1 MLAVHPP
8 PAQSNTGYP
17 HKGDKS
23 FYAPRGN
30 MTATHEPRLTT
41 SSVSGSLH
49 SCTSGILPPPPRFP
63 LLRHL
68 GYDLFSAFAIPEHIM
83 SGTSNVQ
90 ARAWC
95 HPGWWLAQ
103 QFVHCSSF
111 PRRRRYP
118 QPRTTQEHI
127 RHALQTSMSRLQ
139 ALKLQDLILRL
150 QVDAVLAPR
159 ISRSLAQ
166 VGTIESLTE
175 LLRASEAAC
184 SAIRAQ

>member
-1 MLAVHPP
+1 
-8 PAQSNTGYP
+8 
-17 HKGDKS
+17 
-23 FYAPRGN
+23 
-30 MTATHEPRLTT
+30 MTDTHEPRLTT
-41 SSVSGSLH
+41 WPVSGSLH

-63 LLRHL
+63 LHRHSQY
-68 GYDLFSAFAIPEHIM
+68 GLFIAFEIAEHIM

-95 HPGWWLAQ
+95 HPGRWLSQ
-103 QFVHCSSF
+103 QFVHCGSF
-111 PRRRRYP
+111 PRRRRSP
-118 QPRTTQEHI
+118 QSRTTQEHI

-166 VGTIESLTE
+166 LGVMESLRKVV
-175 LLRASEAAC
+175 LRASAATC
-184 SAIRAQ
+184 SATRAQ

>member
-1 MLAVHPP
+1 
-8 PAQSNTGYP
+8 
-17 HKGDKS
+17 
-23 FYAPRGN
+23 
-30 MTATHEPRLTT
+30 MTDTHEPRLTT
-41 SSVSGSLH
+41 WPVSGSLH

-63 LLRHL
+63 LDRHSQY
-68 GYDLFSAFAIPEHIM
+68 GLFSAFEIAEHIM

-95 HPGWWLAQ
+95 HPGWRLSQ
-103 QFVHCSSF
+103 QFDHCSSF
-111 PRRRRYP
+111 PRRGRSP

-127 RHALQTSMSRLQ
+127 RRALQTSMSHLQ

-166 VGTIESLTE
+166 FGTIESLTE
-175 LLRASEAAC
+175 LLRASEATC
-184 SAIRAQ
+184 SATRAQ